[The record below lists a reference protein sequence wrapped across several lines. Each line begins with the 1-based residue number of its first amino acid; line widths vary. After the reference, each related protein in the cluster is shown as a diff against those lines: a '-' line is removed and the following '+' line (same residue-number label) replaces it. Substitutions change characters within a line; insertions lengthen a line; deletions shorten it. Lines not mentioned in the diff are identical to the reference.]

1 MRAHTARVF
10 CPWASFFRR
19 HQDIFDA
26 LPFVVR
32 TVRLHAVFCAE
43 DGFGR
48 HHQEDGL
55 NESYTAKDIEI
66 LEGLEAV
73 RLRPGMYIGSTGKAG
88 LHHLLWEILDN
99 SMDEAMNGY
108 ARHIRVTLHED
119 GCSMTVR
126 DDGRGIPV
134 DEHPVAKMNVLQLIL
149 TRLHVGGKFNSNNYK
164 TSGGLHGVGSSVVNA
179 LSVDFKVRVERDGGI
194 YEQSYSRGEPKSRVR
209 QVGTSRLTGT
219 TIFFRPDA
227 EIFSD
232 IHFDTD
238 LIRERL
244 EIKAYLLNGLEIT
257 YRDLLH
263 KTEETFC
270 FAGGIADMVRHVV
283 QGDGTEM
290 IHAESCV
297 MERDEEGCGRFSA
310 AVCWCDKPGEHV
322 HSFVNAIPTPDGGTH
337 EGAFRE
343 GVQRALRGY
352 METHDLVPR
361 GVSVVPEDTR
371 EGLYGA
377 ISLFIQEP
385 QFQGQTKG
393 RLGNPEVRTWV
404 SNAVKNALEAFL
416 NANPKAAQAIAA
428 QAILSAK
435 KRQAS
440 RAAAAQVTQSSRSI
454 HRQNLPGKL
463 AQCSSR
469 NPDECELFLVEG
481 DSAGGSAKQGRD
493 RRIQAILPLRGKV
506 LNAEKASSDKV
517 LENKELCDIANAL
530 GCTMGKDC
538 RLDRLR
544 YKKVIILADA
554 DSDGHHIS
562 TLLMTFFYRRMRPL
576 IDAGYVYI
584 AQPPLFRV
592 DVGKKTYWVLD
603 EQERDAL
610 LRKLHKK
617 IEDVQLSRFKGL
629 GEMMPA
635 TLFETTLD
643 PARRRLLRVEVAP
656 EDSERTEQVVS
667 DLMGASPEPRFRL
680 IMEHAE
686 EAKDLDL

>member
-1 MRAHTARVF
+1 M
-10 CPWASFFRR
+10 
-19 HQDIFDA
+19 
-26 LPFVVR
+26 PFVVR
-32 TVRLHAVFCAE
+32 TIRLHAVFCAE

-290 IHAESCV
+290 IHAESCI

-629 GEMMPA
+629 GEMMPT

>member
-1 MRAHTARVF
+1 M
-10 CPWASFFRR
+10 S
-19 HQDIFDA
+19 D
-26 LPFVVR
+26 
-32 TVRLHAVFCAE
+32 
-43 DGFGR
+43 
-48 HHQEDGL
+48 
-55 NESYTAKDIEI
+55 SYTAKDIEI

-99 SMDEAMNGY
+99 SVDEAMNGY

-179 LSVDFKVRVERDGGI
+179 LSVEFKVRVERDGGI
-194 YEQSYSRGEPKSRVR
+194 FEQSYSRGEPKSKVR
-209 QVGTSRLTGT
+209 KVGTSRMTGT

-232 IHFDTD
+232 IHFDTE

-257 YRDLLH
+257 YRDLLN

-270 FAGGIADMVRHVV
+270 FAGGIADMVTHMV
-283 QGDGTEM
+283 QGESSEL
-290 IHAESCV
+290 IHSEPCV
-297 MERDEEGCGRFSA
+297 MEREEEGNGRFSA
-310 AVCWCDKPGEHV
+310 ALCWCDKSGEHIN
-322 HSFVNAIPTPDGGTH
+322 SFVNAIPTPDGGTH

-343 GVQRALRGY
+343 GIQRALRGY
-352 METHDLVPR
+352 METHDQIPR
-361 GVSVVPEDTR
+361 GVTISPEDTR

-377 ISLFIQEP
+377 ISLFITEP

-404 SNAVKNALEAFL
+404 SNAVKNAVEAFL
-416 NANPKAAQAIAA
+416 NANPKAASAIAS
-428 QAILSAK
+428 QAVLSAK

-440 RAAAAQVTQSSRSI
+440 RAAAAQVTQSSKGT

-469 NPDECELFLVEG
+469 DPNECELFLVEG

-493 RRIQAILPLRGKV
+493 RRTQAILPLRGKV
-506 LNAEKASSDKV
+506 LNAEKATSDKV

-538 RLDRLR
+538 KLDKLR

-603 EQERDAL
+603 EKERDAL
-610 LRKLHKK
+610 LKKLHKK
-617 IEDVQLSRFKGL
+617 VEEVQLSRFKGL
-629 GEMMPA
+629 GEMMPN

-643 PARRRLLRVEVAP
+643 PARRHLLRVEVAP
-656 EDSERTEQVVS
+656 EDTDITEQVVS
-667 DLMGASPEPRFRL
+667 DLMGSSPEPRFRF

-686 EAKDLDL
+686 EANDLDL